1 MEQTPT
7 RTPVTWLPCADGLR
21 ATAAVLVF
29 FQHASFLTAVMFNSH
44 AGGVL
49 ARFDVAPPI
58 FFALSGFLL
67 SRPYV
72 AAILDAKML
81 PEWKAFY
88 RRRLLR
94 IVPAYWVA
102 LTLTYVWL
110 KPESATKAHGLDY
123 PLHYLFLQIY
133 PSGPDNRPVFSK
145 GISPAWT
152 LAVEMAFYASL
163 PLLGLGAAH
172 LVRGLRG
179 VSQKAVLLLGALGA
193 VAVLSL
199 VYRTIIYAADLPL
212 QAALWLPGTMCEF
225 SIGIAAAVLGMWAAR
240 RDVARPVADALGRH
254 DLLWWTIAA
263 VLIVFSGSQLGLA
276 RGLDHANWDR
286 ELFGEIVRMTAAGL
300 LLLPVAFGPQ
310 DRGVIRRL
318 LRSWPVAGLG
328 IISYGFFLWHVPLLE
343 VSLRLTHQPMFLD
356 WTKHIGIF
364 SPEVLHP
371 VGLAFGLSVL
381 FGVVSWFALEKPV
394 IRSRRYRG
402 SNVRRAAAVAVAAEP
417 PIVEQA
423 AP

>member
-1 MEQTPT
+1 MEDTPT

-29 FQHASFLTAVMFNSH
+29 FQHASFLTAVMFNSK

-67 SRPYV
+67 SRPYI
-72 AAILDAKML
+72 AAILDGKRL
-81 PEWKAFY
+81 PDWNAFY

-94 IVPAYWVA
+94 IVPAYWLA

-110 KPESATKAHGLDY
+110 KPESATEASGWDY

-133 PSGPDNRPVFSK
+133 PSGPNPNRPEFSK

-163 PLLGLGAAH
+163 PLLALGAAR
-172 LVRGLRG
+172 LVRGLRT
-179 VSQKAVLLLGALGA
+179 VSQKAVLLLGALA
-193 VAVLSL
+193 ATVALSL

-212 QAALWLPGTMCEF
+212 QSALWLPGTMCEF
-225 SIGIAAAVLGMWAAR
+225 SVGISAAVLGMWAAR
-240 RDVARPVADALGRH
+240 REVARPAADALGRH
-254 DLLWWTIAA
+254 DLLWWAIAA
-263 VLIVFSGSQLGLA
+263 LLIVFSGSQLGLA
-276 RGLDHANWDR
+276 RGLDHANWNR
-286 ELFGEIVRMTAAGL
+286 ELVGEIVRLATAGL

-310 DRGVIRRL
+310 DRGVIRWL

-343 VSLRLTHQPMFLD
+343 VSLRITNQPMFLD
-356 WTKHIGIF
+356 WSKHIGIF
-364 SPEVLHP
+364 SPDVLHP
-371 VGLAFGLSVL
+371 VGIAFALSVL
-381 FGVVSWFALEKPV
+381 AGLASWFALEKPV
-394 IRSRRYRG
+394 IRSRRYKG
-402 SNVRRAAAVAVAAEP
+402 SNVRRTAVVPPAVIERS
-417 PIVEQA
+417 